1 MIFPFPTEW
10 KVMKNSM
17 VPVTTNQNPL
27 IWVCLKML
35 CTPFLPNGFADH
47 YPVFKWLFHWEYTQ
61 HFQTNPYVPFP
72 RSVFVAWIFSRDLGP
87 AIDLAAAPKKRGLP
101 KKREVQQLGGSP
113 MKNGD
118 EWLLNWK
125 NTEFEPTKIE
135 IDYPKPLFNHEK

>member
-1 MIFPFPTEW
+1 MESHEKFHGSSHHQPESIDMGVSEN
-10 KVMKNSM
+10 V
-17 VPVTTNQNPL
+17 VY
-27 IWVCLKML
+27 
-35 CTPFLPNGFADH
+35 PFLPNGFADH

-87 AIDLAAAPKKRGLP
+87 AIDLAGPQKTGLP